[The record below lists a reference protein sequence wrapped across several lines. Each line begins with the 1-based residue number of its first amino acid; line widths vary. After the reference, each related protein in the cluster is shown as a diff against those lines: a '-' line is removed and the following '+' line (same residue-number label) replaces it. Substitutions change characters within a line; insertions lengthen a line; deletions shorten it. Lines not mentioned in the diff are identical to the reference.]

1 MNEKLRFKTTNVK
14 WLFEIMTNIYR
25 LVISLRNQLNF
36 LDCISWP
43 VNKSNDLKTPT
54 KVPFF
59 STQIVEP
66 PYERYNCNSLRIYS
80 LTHEQNCIAKR
91 HQRREMCFFSNRNT
105 SSTKGRFNSYSVVLQ
120 LLLLTVRIILI
131 TPTPSFG
138 WVSGLR
144 RGRERITARQAK

>member
-54 KVPFF
+54 TKVPFF

-66 PYERYNCNSLRIYS
+66 TYERYNCNSLRIYS

-91 HQRREMCFFSNRNT
+91 HQQRETYFLSNRNT
-105 SSTKGRFNSYSVVLQ
+105 SSPKGRFNAYSVVLQ
-120 LLLLTVRIILI
+120 LLLLTVRIIL
-131 TPTPSFG
+131 PPRPPSAEFPAYKAG
-138 WVSGLR
+138 
-144 RGRERITARQAK
+144 EKQ